1 MPVGERRSSNP
12 LITKSQT
19 MLVFYPGVVSRDSVQ
34 IALTYAAL
42 NELDVTAAD
51 IQIAYLQA
59 PSSKKYY
66 ANHQHWTN
74 E

>member
-1 MPVGERRSSNP
+1 
-12 LITKSQT
+12 

-59 PSSKKYY
+59 ASSKIYY